1 MCKRLDF
8 EACTQDFFMFEG
20 LGVFLTIDLTF
31 LLGGGRAT
39 DIFVVGGGAASAEGR
54 EKEVFVFVFEVEVNS

>member
-1 MCKRLDF
+1 
-8 EACTQDFFMFEG
+8 MFEG
-20 LGVFLTIDLTF
+20 LEVFLTIDLTF